1 MQSVN
6 RSFFLPDYGNELEYL
21 RSYVKMLRK
30 KIEGRSQETGV
41 RSQSQNEEKSVRL
54 EL

>member
-6 RSFFLPDYGNELEYL
+6 RNFFLPDYGHELEYL
-21 RSYVKMLRK
+21 RSYVRMLRK

-41 RSQSQNEEKSVRL
+41 RSQNEEKSLRL